1 MDDPAKSDRVLHP
14 GSAQLRALAHPL
26 RSRLLGALRLHG
38 PATSTALAARLGT
51 NSGATSY
58 HLRQLAKVGLVED
71 DVEHS
76 NGRDRS
82 WRSAHDAT
90 AWRSDEFDD
99 NPDDRAAE
107 DWLLR
112 NLAQVSAGWLHDW
125 LSARDE
131 WSTEWRAAA
140 DQSDYQLTLTPDGL
154 RDLMEELHTVLRKH
168 RAGADPALP
177 GAEPVIVLLHGFPS
191 PEPRM

>member
-1 MDDPAKSDRVLHP
+1 MEDPARSDRVLYP

-38 PATSTALAARLGT
+38 PATSTALAALLGT

-107 DWLLR
+107 DWVLR
-112 NLAQVSAGWLHDW
+112 NLAHVSAGWLDDW

-131 WSTEWRAAA
+131 WSTEWRSAA
-140 DQSDYQLTLTPDGL
+140 DQSDYQLMLTPDGL
-154 RDLMEELHTVLRKH
+154 RDLTEELHTVLRKH
-168 RAGADPALP
+168 REAANPARP
-177 GAEPVIVLLHGFPS
+177 GAEPVVVLLQAFPS
-191 PEPRM
+191 PERRV